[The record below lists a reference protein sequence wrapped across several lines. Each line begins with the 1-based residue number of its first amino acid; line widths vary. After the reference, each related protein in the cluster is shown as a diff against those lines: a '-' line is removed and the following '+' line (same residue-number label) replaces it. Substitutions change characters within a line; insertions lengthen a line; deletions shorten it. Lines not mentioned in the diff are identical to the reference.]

1 MEENKLRQKFDIKTT
16 SPKMAK
22 VIMLN
27 DDYTTMDFVVKIL
40 VDIFNKNAF
49 EAQKIMLSIHN
60 NGKGLCGI
68 YPYDIA
74 HTKANMAKRRSK
86 NAGYPLRILV
96 ENI

>member
-1 MEENKLRQKFDIKTT
+1 MEESKLNQDFDIKTIA
-16 SPKMAK
+16 PKMSK

-27 DDYTTMDFVVKIL
+27 DDYTTMDFVIKIL
-40 VDIFNKNAF
+40 VDVFNKNTL
-49 EAQKIMLSIHN
+49 EAKKIMLSIHN

-74 HTKANMAKRRSK
+74 YTKAKIAKKKSRDE
-86 NAGYPLRILV
+86 GYPLRILV